1 MSLYTFPVVLSV
13 TVQPPLFCVS
23 PTKPLLLNLIVLISY
38 SSSLTVSLSI
48 IPFSIDMSGIG
59 YAFIPLLNIV
69 SSMNLLIK
77 ETSMAL
83 LVPYLAVTVV
93 INLVI
98 SGVLVFITAKMF
110 NSEQVMF
117 QR

>member
-1 MSLYTFPVVLSV
+1 MTILM
-13 TVQPPLFCVS
+13 
-23 PTKPLLLNLIVLISY
+23 IAA
-38 SSSLTVSLSI
+38 I
-48 IPFSIDMSGIG
+48 IPFSVDMSNIG
-59 YAFIPLLNIV
+59 FAFIPLLNIV